1 MNHFDRALQGA
12 ALVLLMQLAQPA
24 LANDPALAQCRALAD
39 ATARL
44 ACYDRIPLAATP
56 RAPAAPAVPAL
67 PAPAAV
73 AAPTGPAAAA
83 VPAVPPVATAVPAAQ
98 PKPAAAP
105 APAADPAAG
114 LGLPSRAEA
123 AERLSSTIPG
133 LFEGWGPRER
143 IRLANGQLW
152 EVVDG
157 SRAAYRLQ
165 NPAVTVRRT
174 VFGGFEMDIEGVN
187 QRLRV
192 RRVE

>member
-1 MNHFDRALQGA
+1 MKLLDRPLQGA
-12 ALVLLMQLAQPA
+12 ALVLLVLLATPS
-24 LANDPALAQCRALAD
+24 LANEAALAQCRALTD

-44 ACYDRIPLAATP
+44 ACYDRIPLAV
-56 RAPAAPAVPAL
+56 APAAASR
-67 PAPAAV
+67 APV
-73 AAPTGPAAAA
+73 APAAAA
-83 VPAVPPVATAVPAAQ
+83 AAVAPVAAGVPAAQ
-98 PKPAAAP
+98 PKAAAAP
-105 APAADPAAG
+105 VPAADPAAT
-114 LGLPSRAEA
+114 LGLPARAEP

-133 LFEGWGPRER
+133 LFEGWSPRER

-152 EVVDG
+152 EVADG

-174 VFGGFEMDIEGVN
+174 AFGGFEMDIEGVN

>member
-1 MNHFDRALQGA
+1 MNHFDRPLQGA
-12 ALVLLMQLAQPA
+12 ALVLLLQLAQPA
-24 LANDPALAQCRALAD
+24 VASDAALAQCRALTD

-44 ACYDRIPLAATP
+44 ACYDRIPLAASAGAAP
-56 RAPAAPAVPAL
+56 RAPVTPASTLAAASAAPAVPAAAAV
-67 PAPAAV
+67 APAA
-73 AAPTGPAAAA
+73 A
-83 VPAVPPVATAVPAAQ
+83 VVSNTQ

-105 APAADPAAG
+105 VPATDPAAS
-114 LGLPSRAEA
+114 LGLPSRAETSD
-123 AERLSSTIPG
+123 RLSSTIPG
-133 LFEGWGPRER
+133 LFEGWSPRER

-174 VFGGFEMDIEGVN
+174 AFGGFEMDIEGVN